1 MASYTVYLRGRQ
13 SRKDGKNAREAL
25 STAARRRR
33 VDVDVRRGPN
43 AASHVASS
51 IGKSIRDVRVPQI
64 FHGEKYVGGVGPQ
77 KKYLSVQGQR
87 EREAVKDFRRRQ
99 RAEVLNA
106 EIDIDELIADDAER
120 ARDHALQ
127 RAELAE
133 AARGAALC

>member
-1 MASYTVYLRGRQ
+1 MLPATWLVPSENPFAM
-13 SRKDGKNAREAL
+13 S
-25 STAARRRR
+25 
-33 VDVDVRRGPN
+33 
-43 AASHVASS
+43 ASHRFFMARSMS
-51 IGKSIRDVRVPQI
+51 
-64 FHGEKYVGGVGPQ
+64 GEVGPQ